1 MAHPDDYS
9 YYLKHGCQD
18 VSHYQL
24 GRSTIQGT
32 QEYIDA
38 VLAKLGLTRTPRPAD

>member
-1 MAHPDDYS
+1 MITT
-9 YYLKHGCQD
+9 
-18 VSHYQL
+18 YQL

-38 VLAKLGLTRTPRPAD
+38 VLAKLGLTRTPRQAD